1 MKANGKDNLSPV
13 SKIANKQVIR
23 KIARIRD
30 DATGQYVE
38 IIEFKVAGDKTAR
51 LELPPAVVHDIRQLR
66 DKLWNAGAVLP
77 ADPNERDDLLRTLAD
92 SEPPKELVY
101 AAETGWLD
109 EKWEAF
115 VEIDGVI
122 GKAPTI
128 IGVKRADDIHDPT
141 GQVSKSGTAES
152 WSCIA
157 ERARQSSILMLAI
170 CAAFAAPLLS
180 ALRYRSFGI
189 NFFGKSRI
197 GKTIATLI
205 GASVRGIGKVEDL
218 ISWAITEARLEQ
230 RLPEFKD
237 SLFPIDDLMKMG
249 GRDRE
254 KYQRARDLAYL
265 IEQGHQTARHS
276 AFTKQHGGAH
286 RRYLSILLTSCE
298 FSIAELAQ
306 GSKLE
311 RLPGQAVRL
320 IDQPALLDGRDHIFD
335 RQTQDMN
342 VEEFTRW
349 KVDMFSDISRDCAAN
364 HGAVFERHIESLIHH
379 GREKIST
386 YVQRRIAEFTNHV
399 GEQTDGDI
407 ARDIAGKFGL
417 LYGAGRLAI
426 KLKLVPWTKEELLD
440 AITKC
445 YLAARDLLPDTGV
458 ALRRGIQALKQRLQA
473 LPERSE
479 LPQGA
484 QYKDLDGY
492 RTREAAYRCIIKRE
506 AFNAIFP
513 NTSDRALVL
522 DWLLQKRI
530 ITTAESRKAGPGSS
544 PKPKEQFDWPD
555 GKRRR
560 SYEIRLPRVR
570 AKSGKRVKATSK
582 KESEQ

>member
-1 MKANGKDNLSPV
+1 
-13 SKIANKQVIR
+13 
-23 KIARIRD
+23 
-30 DATGQYVE
+30 
-38 IIEFKVAGDKTAR
+38 
-51 LELPPAVVHDIRQLR
+51 
-66 DKLWNAGAVLP
+66 
-77 ADPNERDDLLRTLAD
+77 
-92 SEPPKELVY
+92 
-101 AAETGWLD
+101 
-109 EKWEAF
+109 
-115 VEIDGVI
+115 
-122 GKAPTI
+122 
-128 IGVKRADDIHDPT
+128 
-141 GQVSKSGTAES
+141 
-152 WSCIA
+152 
-157 ERARQSSILMLAI
+157 
-170 CAAFAAPLLS
+170 
-180 ALRYRSFGI
+180 
-189 NFFGKSRI
+189 
-197 GKTIATLI
+197 
-205 GASVRGIGKVEDL
+205 
-218 ISWAITEARLEQ
+218 
-230 RLPEFKD
+230 
-237 SLFPIDDLMKMG
+237 MG

-276 AFTKQHGGAH
+276 AFTQQHGGAH

-306 GSKLE
+306 RSDLE
-311 RLPGQAVRL
+311 RLPGEAVRL

-349 KVDMFSDISRDCAAN
+349 KADIFSDISRDSAAN

-407 ARDIAGKFGL
+407 ARDVAGKFGL
-417 LYGAGRLAI
+417 LYGAGTVAI
-426 KLKLVPWTKEELLD
+426 QLKLVSWTKEELLD

-445 YLAARDLLPDTGV
+445 YLPARDLLPDTGV
-458 ALRRGIQALKQRLQA
+458 ALRRGIQALKPRLQA

-479 LPQGA
+479 LPKGA

-513 NTSDRALVL
+513 NTSNRALVL